1 MHFNL
6 NITMCTLLRSMLLL
20 KPFDHSIETFT
31 ALQLALNIT
40 VDILVNVNLSLSSQ
54 QILFCIRNTF

>member
-6 NITMCTLLRSMLLL
+6 NNITLGTLLRSMLLL

-40 VDILVNVNLSLSSQ
+40 VDLLVNIFIKS
-54 QILFCIRNTF
+54 I